1 MVLRS
6 LLYMTLA
13 VMAFVLSCG
22 TESRNNSTS
31 GHGSA
36 SQNAALSQQYPLGTG
51 PAEQLKLPAPFATAS
66 VRNTSKVIGWPKA
79 RMPTAAP
86 GFEVS
91 LFAENLDNPRSTYVL
106 PNGDILVVEATR
118 EWPDRPDRP
127 EKSANRITL
136 FRNTNKDGKPDV
148 REVFLT
154 GLNMPH
160 GMVLVGNW
168 FYVGNTNGVV
178 RYPYRAGQTRIESK
192 GEKILDLPAGGHY
205 TRNLIADRAG
215 RKIYIAVGSAS
226 NVDEENGWEK
236 DQRRAGILEISPDGS
251 GMRIF
256 ATGLRNAVGMD
267 WEPRTN
273 VLWTVVNERDLLGDD
288 LVPDY
293 LTSVRDGGFYG
304 WPYSYFGQNEDP
316 RKKGQ
321 RPDLVAK
328 AIKPDYAL
336 GSHTAA
342 LGLAFYRGK
351 TFPRR
356 YHGGAFIGMHGSWN
370 RSKMVGYKVAFV
382 RFDNGKPVGP
392 LEDFLTG
399 FIADESKFEAY
410 GRPVG
415 VTELPDG
422 SLLVADD
429 SGGKVWRVGTQSAN
443 REAQLQRRE
452 MG

>member
-1 MVLRS
+1 MSSRY
-6 LLYMTLA
+6 LLTIATLIGA
-13 VMAFVLSCG
+13 AIIYSCA
-22 TESRNNSTS
+22 TTQDNRAN
-31 GHGSA
+31 
-36 SQNAALSQQYPLGTG
+36 LQYAPGTG
-51 PAEQLKLPAPFATAS
+51 PADQLQMPQPFATPSA
-66 VRNTSKVIGWPKA
+66 RNNSKVIGWPKG
-79 RMPTAAP
+79 RVPVAAP

-91 LFAENLDNPRSTYVL
+91 LFAENLDNPRQAYVL
-106 PNGDILVVEATR
+106 PNKDILVVEAIR
-118 EWPDRPDRP
+118 EWPGRADRP

-136 FRNTNKDGKPDV
+136 FRDTNGDGRPDV
-148 REVFLT
+148 REIFLT

-160 GMVLVGNW
+160 GMLLVGDW
-168 FYVGNTNGVV
+168 FYVGNTDGVV
-178 RYPYRAGQTRIESK
+178 RYRYRTGQTKIDGK

-205 TRNLIADRAG
+205 TRNLTADPSG
-215 RKIYIAVGSAS
+215 KKIYVAVGSAS

-236 DQRRAGILEISPDGS
+236 DQRRAGILEINPDGS
-251 GMRIF
+251 GMKIF
-256 ATGLRNAVGMD
+256 AKGLRNAVGMD
-267 WEPRTN
+267 WEPKSK

-293 LTSVRDGGFYG
+293 LTGVKENGFYG
-304 WPYSYFGQNEDP
+304 WPYSYFGQIEDP

-342 LGLAFYRGK
+342 LGLAFYTGK
-351 TFPRR
+351 AFPER

-370 RSKMVGYKVAFV
+370 RSKMVGYKVAFIP
-382 RFDNGKPVGP
+382 FANGKPAGP
-392 LEDFLTG
+392 MEDIVTG

-415 VTELPDG
+415 VTVASDG

-429 SGGKVWRVGTQSAN
+429 SGNKVWRVTAKK
-443 REAQLQRRE
+443 
-452 MG
+452 

>member
-1 MVLRS
+1 MKSKEDNPMMLRHLFQMS
-6 LLYMTLA
+6 QVVA
-13 VMAFVLSCG
+13 AAFLLSCAVPTQTG
-22 TESRNNSTS
+22 VANR
-31 GHGSA
+31 
-36 SQNAALSQQYPLGTG
+36 QYATGTG
-51 PAEQLKLPAPFATAS
+51 PSDKLHLPAPFATPSA
-66 VRNTSKVIGWPKA
+66 RNNSKVIGWPKGK
-79 RMPTAAP
+79 MPTAAT

-91 LFAENLDNPRSTYVL
+91 LFAENLDNPRQAYVL

-118 EWPDRPDRP
+118 EWPGRADRP

-136 FRNTNKDGKPDV
+136 FRDTNKDGKPDL

-168 FYVGNTNGVV
+168 LYVGNTDGVV
-178 RYPYRAGQTRIESK
+178 RYSYRSGQTKLDSK

-215 RKIYIAVGSAS
+215 RKIYVAIGSAS

-236 DQRRAGILEISPDGS
+236 DQRRAGIVEINPDGS
-251 GMRIF
+251 GARIF
-256 ATGLRNAVGMD
+256 ANGLRNPVGMD
-267 WEPRTN
+267 WQPQTN

-293 LTSVRDGGFYG
+293 LTSVKEGAFYG

-328 AIKPDYAL
+328 AIKPDYAV
-336 GSHTAA
+336 GSHVAA
-342 LGLAFYRGK
+342 LGLAFYHGK
-351 TFPRR
+351 VFPQR

-382 RFDNGKPVGP
+382 PFENGKPTGP
-392 LEDFLTG
+392 MEDILTG

-429 SGGKVWRVGTQSAN
+429 SGGKIWRVTAA
-443 REAQLQRRE
+443 R
-452 MG
+452 